1 MKENTK
7 KSEKRNHHKTRPDA
21 TNTTTNLSSVESFK
35 NLGITES
42 LLISIAEQ
50 GFVEPTEIQT
60 KSIPSVLSGMDLMAR
75 AATGSGKTLAFGSGI
90 IQNTERKKGL
100 QALVLTPT
108 RELAIQAAKALK
120 EFSKHKSLGVSA
132 IYGGVSIRAQIQ
144 ALRRVEIAIGTPGRL
159 LDHMERGTIQL
170 DNIKTLVLDEAD
182 RMLDMGFIDDVQK
195 IIRACPK
202 DRQTLLFSATLSSGV
217 KKLARN
223 YMRDPQE
230 VFAESYVDP
239 TKLEQCYYDVDD
251 RFKFS
256 LLLHLLKN
264 EESKLVMVFCNTRRF
279 VDFVSKHLNKN
290 GVNAT
295 AIHGGF
301 RQAKRTKTMDRF
313 HSQNVQ
319 VLVCTD
325 VAARGLDIPM
335 VSHVY
340 NFDIPKESDQYIHR
354 IGRTARAGKEGK
366 VINILGSRD
375 YENFRK
381 VKQESIGDIPRAEVP
396 QFEQIIV
403 QIPRGRPQKP
413 RYGAGNRRGPQRGGP
428 QRGGPQ
434 RRGPQRSGPQ
444 RRRTGSQSHSSKY
457 PRRRSNKRPTR
468 RTSYSSKQ

>member
-7 KSEKRNHHKTRPDA
+7 KVEKGNHQKPTPDA
-21 TNTTTNLSSVESFK
+21 TKTAINLSSVEAFK
-35 NLGITES
+35 NLGITED

-60 KSIPSVLSGMDLMAR
+60 KSIPSVLSGMDLMAK
-75 AATGSGKTLAFGSGI
+75 ASTGSGKTLAFGSGI
-90 IQNTERKKGL
+90 IQNSERKKGL

-108 RELAIQAAKALK
+108 RELAIQAAKALQ
-120 EFSKHKSLGVSA
+120 EFSKHKSLSVSA

-170 DNIKTLVLDEAD
+170 DNLKTLVLDEAD

-217 KKLARN
+217 KKLARK

-239 TKLEQCYYDVDD
+239 AKLEQCYYDVDD
-251 RFKFS
+251 RLKFS

-264 EESKLVMVFCNTRRF
+264 EESELVMVFCNTRRF
-279 VDFVSKHLNKN
+279 VDFVSKELNKN

-340 NFDIPKESDQYIHR
+340 NFDIPKESNQYIHR

-396 QFEQIIV
+396 QFEQIIA
-403 QIPRGRPQKP
+403 QISRGRSQKP
-413 RYGAGNRRGPQRGGP
+413 RYGGGNRRGPQRGGS
-428 QRGGPQ
+428 
-434 RRGPQRSGPQ
+434 QRSGPQ
-444 RRRTGSQSHSSKY
+444 RGGSHRRTGSHSHSSKY
-457 PRRRSNKRPTR
+457 PRSRSSRRPTH
-468 RTSYSSKQ
+468 RTSNYSKR